1 MLTKEIIMTVPTR
14 RNFAFIVDGEV
25 IGVIAIPDVNP
36 DHQRY
41 WAGLASNPTVVD
53 STDMPSVEFG
63 WTYDGQNFIAPENE

>member
-1 MLTKEIIMTVPTR
+1 MTEQSTR
-14 RNFAFIVDGEV
+14 KFAFIVDGEV
-25 IGVIAIPDVNP
+25 IGVIGIPSVNP

-53 STDMPSVEFG
+53 STDNPQVDFG